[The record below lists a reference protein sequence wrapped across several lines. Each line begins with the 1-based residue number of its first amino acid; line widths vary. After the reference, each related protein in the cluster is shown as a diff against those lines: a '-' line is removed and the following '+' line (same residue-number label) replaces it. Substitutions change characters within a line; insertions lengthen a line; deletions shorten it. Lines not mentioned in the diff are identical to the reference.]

1 MPIATS
7 LQNQGSLIWK
17 VPDDAGTFEIRVVV
31 NDSSVPS
38 RTASTTVTIEIVQNG
53 PDLSLI
59 IGAAALLPIT
69 AIAAVVLTVK
79 RKHNGKKN
87 RESKTNR
94 CLSGEPSSGSNRRTV
109 TK

>member
-53 PDLSLI
+53 PDFSLI

-69 AIAAVVLTVK
+69 AIAVVLTVK

-94 CLSGEPSSGSNRRTV
+94 CLSDELSSGSNRWTV

>member
-7 LQNQGSLIWK
+7 LQNEGSLTWK
-17 VPDDAGTFEIRVVV
+17 VPDDAGTLELRVVV
-31 NDSSVPS
+31 KDSSVPS
-38 RTASTTVTIEIVQNG
+38 RTASTTVTIEIVQNS
-53 PDLSLI
+53 PDSSLI

-69 AIAAVVLTVK
+69 AIAAIVLTVK

-87 RESKTNR
+87 RESKTNS
-94 CLSGEPSSGSNRRTV
+94 LTKQVQGSNRRTV